1 MKSTCNRKFTNIPLL
16 VSAFILGV
24 VCTLLIGAVTAIRPL
39 SFDMDRE
46 DQPLKIA
53 LDEAFERFH
62 NEIGTDEVTI
72 SKNELWDFVELG
84 YWLGVYSHTVN
95 SAQILSYYDFQML
108 DPQERGST
116 LVGHMND
123 FIEDQCERLT
133 NRFAIVM
140 RRKFENNNPDF
151 KSIFGELQTLLA
163 LRADAE
169 NSSVVCPFEDAGQEL
184 YEVEE
189 TEDET
194 P

>member
-1 MKSTCNRKFTNIPLL
+1 MKSTHNKKFTNIPLL

-24 VCTLLIGAVTAIRPL
+24 MCTFLIGAVTANRPL
-39 SFDMDRE
+39 SFDMDR
-46 DQPLKIA
+46 DVQPLKIA
-53 LDEAFERFH
+53 LEEAFERFH
-62 NEIGTDEVTI
+62 NETGSDEINI
-72 SKNELWDFVELG
+72 SKNELWDFVDLG

-95 SAQILSYYDFQML
+95 SAQIVSYYDYQML
-108 DPQERGST
+108 DPRERGST

-123 FIEDQCERLT
+123 FVEDQCERLT

-140 RRKFENNNPDF
+140 RRKFENNAPEF
-151 KSIFGELQTLLA
+151 KMIFGELQTLLA

-169 NSSVVCPFEDAGQEL
+169 NSNVVCPFEDAGLEL
-184 YEVEE
+184 YDVEE